1 MTKILLAVVTIAVL
15 FSGCGGDKLE
25 NKKQVTLN
33 SGEVSS
39 AIIIGKSL
47 QDFTFYDQFDKPVS
61 LSTST
66 KKVMFAFTKPT
77 GHLIKMFMADKK
89 PNYLTSRDIIFIAD
103 ISGMPSIIAKMF
115 AIPDMQESKYPV
127 LLIKEK
133 EKALG
138 FRNEKHKDAAMIITL
153 DNKIVKDVKFVTNA
167 KDLEKALN

>member
-1 MTKILLAVVTIAVL
+1 MKKIILAVLTISVL

-25 NKKQVTLN
+25 NKKQVTIKT
-33 SGEVSS
+33 GAVSS
-39 AIIIGKSL
+39 GIIIGKEL
-47 QDFTFYDQFDKPVS
+47 QDFTFNDQFDKPTS
-61 LSTST
+61 LSSST

-89 PNYLTSRDIIFIAD
+89 PDYLTSKDIIFIAD

-133 EKALG
+133 ENG
-138 FRNEKHKDAAMIITL
+138 S
-153 DNKIVKDVKFVTNA
+153 
-167 KDLEKALN
+167 